1 MHAAGAD
8 QSGAD
13 QSGADQSGA
22 DQSGVNQWWLAMVSI
37 NGGSQWWLA
46 PPIAAVDSCLNSSGA
61 S

>member
-1 MHAAGAD
+1 MHAA
-8 QSGAD
+8 
-13 QSGADQSGA
+13 GADQSGA

>member
-1 MHAAGAD
+1 MHAA
-8 QSGAD
+8 
-13 QSGADQSGA
+13 GADQSGA

-37 NGGSQWWLA
+37 NGVNQWWLAMVLA